1 METLPNDKRFLGVI
15 RTLSDRVANQI
26 AAGEVVERPAS
37 VIKELV
43 ENSLDAECGSVT
55 VSFRNGGK
63 SLIEIVDDG
72 GGMSRHDALLAF
84 DRHATSKIESVD
96 DLKSVSTLGFRGEAL
111 PSIASVSRFTLTT
124 CRHGSSTGVEVVM
137 EGGKLKEAKDAPP
150 IHGTCAT
157 VRDLFFNTPARRKFL
172 RSESVES
179 AHAQEA
185 VTRQA
190 LSRPDVAFK
199 LVKDGKTVIDAPSDL
214 TENAFQKRISA
225 LFGRASMDELA
236 KIEFETAGMRV
247 DGFISR
253 PGVNRAS
260 REAQYVFINGRF
272 VRDRIIHAA
281 ILDGYRSLMPKG
293 RHPLVFLRL
302 TIPPERVDVN
312 VSPTKTEVRFVDG
325 RSVRSLVSGGIFRA
339 LSMVEGGGSK
349 DSFAQAEVPLKA
361 DTWGKPATQTWHDRV
376 NRSFAEPS
384 ASYAEP
390 PAIEQKPFA
399 NEEQEN
405 NAETPQQTLSHFDS
419 AISGNF
425 MPVGQVFKS
434 FLVLEDGERMLILDQ
449 HTAHERVLYERFTLK
464 YREGNADA
472 QELLFPVEIELS
484 GRDAEFL
491 KKSLDDFKKLGFYL
505 DEFGIDTFILRA
517 VPVLLA
523 GEDHKSVILDILDG
537 VARLESGFSFDVI
550 AENAINIMACRGA
563 VKAGDVL
570 NREEIE
576 SLVTQLKKC
585 VLPYTCPHG
594 RPVTLS
600 IDKDD
605 LLKGFL
611 RK

>member
-1 METLPNDKRFLGVI
+1 MI

-43 ENSLDAECGSVT
+43 ENSLDAGCGSVT

-72 GGMSRHDALLAF
+72 DGMSRHDALLAF

-111 PSIASVSRFTLTT
+111 PSIASVSRFRLTT
-124 CRHGSSTGVEVVM
+124 CKPGSSTGVEVVM

-199 LVKDGKTVIDAPSDL
+199 LIKDGKTLIDAPSGAGDD
-214 TENAFQKRISA
+214 AFKNRVSA
-225 LFGRASMDELA
+225 LFGRGSIDELA
-236 KIEFETAGMRV
+236 KIEHKSAGMLV

-272 VRDRIIHAA
+272 VRDRIIYSA

-339 LSMVEGGGSK
+339 LNMVEGGGDSNN
-349 DSFAQAEVPLKA
+349 SFAQADVPLKA
-361 DTWGKPATQTWHDRV
+361 DTWEKPVTQTLS
-376 NRSFAEPS
+376 RSFAEPL

-390 PAIEQKPFA
+390 AAIEQTPLGKGEPTD
-399 NEEQEN
+399 
-405 NAETPQQTLSHFDS
+405 NADAPQQTLSHFDS

-434 FLVLEDGERMLILDQ
+434 FLVLEDGDRMLILDQ

-484 GRDAEFL
+484 GRDAGFL
-491 KKSLDDFKKLGFYL
+491 KKSLNDFKKLGFYL
-505 DEFGIDTFILRA
+505 EEFGSDTFILRA
-517 VPVLLA
+517 VPLLL
-523 GEDHKSVILDILDG
+523 GEGDHKSVILDILDG
-537 VARLESGFSFDVI
+537 VARLEGGFSFDVI

-570 NREEIE
+570 NKEEIE
-576 SLVTQLKKC
+576 SLVVQLKKC
-585 VLPYTCPHG
+585 ALPYTCPHG
-594 RPVTLS
+594 RPVTLT